1 MISIITPTY
10 NEAKNL
16 PELAKRIDN
25 ALKKYTYELI
35 VVDDNSPDGTGEI
48 AEKLSNKYPLKV
60 VHREGKLGLAS
71 AVTEGFAVS
80 KGEILGV
87 IDADLSHPPEK
98 IPELLRAMEEE
109 DADFVIASR
118 LIKEGK
124 VEDWPFHRKLVSWT
138 ARMLAR
144 PLTPVKDIMSG
155 FFIIK
160 KEVVD
165 GVALK
170 PRGYKICL
178 EILVKGSYKKVKE
191 VPFVFMNRAVGE
203 SKLNIKTNVDYL
215 IQLTDLYKYKLLHWL

>member
-16 PELAKRIDN
+16 PELAERIDN
-25 ALKKYTYELI
+25 ALKKYAYEFI

-48 AEKLSNKYPLKV
+48 AEKLSNKYPIRV
-60 VHREGKLGLAS
+60 IHREGKLGLAS
-71 AVTEGFAVS
+71 AVTDGFAIS

-98 IPELLRAMEEE
+98 IPGLLKVMEEE
-109 DADFVIASR
+109 NADFVIASR
-118 LIKEGK
+118 LIRDGR

-144 PLTPVKDIMSG
+144 PLTPVRDIMSG

-160 KEVVD
+160 KEVIE

-178 EILVKGSYKKVKE
+178 EILVKGSYGKVKE
-191 VPFVFMNRAVGE
+191 IPFVFMNRVVGE

-215 IQLTDLYKYKLLHWL
+215 IQLVDLYRYKLLHLL